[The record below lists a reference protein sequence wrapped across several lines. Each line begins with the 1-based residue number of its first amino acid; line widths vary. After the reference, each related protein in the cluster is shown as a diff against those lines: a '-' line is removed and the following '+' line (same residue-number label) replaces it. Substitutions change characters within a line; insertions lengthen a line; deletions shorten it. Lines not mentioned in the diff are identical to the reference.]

1 VIQANVTNLQA
12 RFALDKKITEF
23 CEDWDSEDSLT
34 IYVYSGHGALVEGG
48 NNKKYL
54 IA

>member
-1 VIQANVTNLQA
+1 MIQANLTKQQA
-12 RFALDKKITEF
+12 TIAFQRKLFQFIG
-23 CEDWDSEDSLT
+23 DWDSEDSLT

-48 NNKKYL
+48 RNEKYL

>member
-1 VIQANVTNLQA
+1 VIQANLPQKQA
-12 RFALDKKITEF
+12 TFALQKKIIKF
-23 CEDWDSEDSLT
+23 CEDWDAEDSLT

-54 IA
+54 MA

>member
-1 VIQANVTNLQA
+1 MQAASALQ
-12 RFALDKKITEF
+12 KKINIF
-23 CEDWDSEDSLT
+23 CEEWDGEYSLT
-34 IYVYSGHGALVEGG
+34 IYVYSGHGALVERG

>member
-1 VIQANVTNLQA
+1 MIQANSTKLQA
-12 RFALDKKITEF
+12 TSELQKRITKF
-23 CEDWDSEDSLT
+23 YEDWDSEDSLT
-34 IYVYSGHGALVEGG
+34 IYVYSGHGAWVEGG